1 MEQMKREL
9 IEQAAH
15 LNTREE
21 YIAWEQRCDVFI
33 ESLEEQSRVY
43 DYQLDQTI
51 VDRLYRATRN
61 F

>member
-21 YIAWEQRCDVFI
+21 YIAWEQRCDMFI
-33 ESLEEQSRVY
+33 ESLEEQSRVC
-43 DYQLDQTI
+43 DY
-51 VDRLYRATRN
+51 RLESN
-61 F
+61 NH